1 VHRQTP
7 VSADSLAHDFAPS
20 EEVLIAMPPEV
31 PWPIL
36 SSPATVALWILGAVP
51 TKSGEGDIYR
61 EQCGE
66 DAAES

>member
-1 VHRQTP
+1 VPIAWH
-7 VSADSLAHDFAPS
+7 HDFDPS

-31 PWPIL
+31 LWPIL
-36 SSPATVALWILGAVP
+36 SSPATVALWIPGAVP